1 MNDDHP
7 NAVAYRR
14 TADAFR
20 ANDLDVAAALI
31 SEDVIWHVPGSHAM
45 AGKIHSRDE
54 LMVWLRRLPPLGFW
68 LREVDVFGNDR
79 HVCAISVMG
88 ASRDGVEVSTRVIS
102 VFDYDDG
109 TQLERWMYP
118 DDLTAWEAIFR
129 D

>member
-20 ANDLDVAAALI
+20 ANDLDAVVALI
-31 SEDVIWHVPGSHAM
+31 SEDVVWHVPGSHPM
-45 AGKIHSRDE
+45 AGDIHGRDE
-54 LMVWLRRLPPLGFW
+54 LLVWLGHLPTFGFW
-68 LREVDVFGNDR
+68 LREVEVFGNDR

-88 ASRDGVEVSTRVIS
+88 ASRDGVEVSTRVVS

-109 TQLERWMYP
+109 IQHERWMYP
-118 DDLTAWEAIFR
+118 DDQAAWETIFR
-129 D
+129 E